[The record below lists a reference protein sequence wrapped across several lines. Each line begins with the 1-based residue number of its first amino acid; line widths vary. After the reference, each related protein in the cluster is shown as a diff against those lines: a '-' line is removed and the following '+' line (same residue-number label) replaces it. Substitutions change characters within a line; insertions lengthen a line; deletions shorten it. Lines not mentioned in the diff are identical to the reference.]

1 MLNNITRRTFIA
13 LASSLIAIAATPS
26 WALTQGEARKLVDS
40 LVAKINSVIG
50 SGKSEAAMIKEF
62 QGIFRRYA
70 DVPIMAQYALGVD
83 GRSASASQKR
93 AFITAF
99 EIYIS
104 RKYGKRFREFVGGK
118 IEVKSSR
125 KINAGYEV
133 KTKATLRGSAPYEV
147 TFLISSRSGKDLFFN
162 MFIEGV
168 NLLLTERAEIGA
180 LLDRNGGNFD
190 KMISDLQKNWLML
203 KQ

>member
-1 MLNNITRRTFIA
+1 MLNNITRRTFVA
-13 LASSLIAIAATPS
+13 LASSSIAIAATPS
-26 WALTQGEARKLVDS
+26 WALTQDEARKLVDS

-50 SGKSEAAMIKEF
+50 SDKSEAAMIKEF

-83 GRSASASQKR
+83 GRRASASQKR
-93 AFITAF
+93 AFGKAF
-99 EIYIS
+99 EIYIAS
-104 RKYGKRFREFVGGK
+104 KYGKRFREFVGSK
-118 IEVKSSR
+118 VEVKSSR

-133 KTKATLRGSAPYEV
+133 KTKASLRGSAPFEV
-147 TFLISSRSGKDLFFN
+147 TFLVSSKSGKDLFFN

-168 NLLLTERAEIGA
+168 NLLLTERTEIGA

-190 KMISDLQKNWLML
+190 KMIADLK
-203 KQ
+203 KAG

>member
-1 MLNNITRRTFIA
+1 MLNNITRRTFVA
-13 LASSLIAIAATPS
+13 LASSSIAIAATPS
-26 WALTQGEARKLVDS
+26 WALPQDEARKLVDS

-83 GRSASASQKR
+83 GRRASASQKR
-93 AFITAF
+93 AFGKAF
-99 EIYIS
+99 EIYIAN
-104 RKYGKRFREFVGGK
+104 KYGKRFREFVGSK
-118 IEVKSSR
+118 VEVKSSR

-133 KTKATLRGSAPYEV
+133 KTKASLRGSAPFEV
-147 TFLISSRSGKDLFFN
+147 TFLVSSKSGKDLFFN

-168 NLLLTERAEIGA
+168 NLLLTERTEIGA

-190 KMISDLQKNWLML
+190 KMIADLK
-203 KQ
+203 KAG

>member
-13 LASSLIAIAATPS
+13 LASSLVAIAATPS

-40 LVAKINSVIG
+40 LVAKINSVIE
-50 SGKSEAAMIKEF
+50 SGKSEAAMVKEF
-62 QGIFRRYA
+62 QGIFSRYA

-83 GRSASASQKR
+83 GRRASASQKR
-93 AFITAF
+93 AFVKAF
-99 EIYIS
+99 EIYIA
-104 RKYGKRFREFVGGK
+104 RKYGKRFREFVDGK

-133 KTKATLRGSAPYEV
+133 KTKASLRGSAPYEV
-147 TFLISSRSGKDLFFN
+147 TFLVSSRSGKDLFFN

-168 NLLLTERAEIGA
+168 NLLLTERTEIGA

-190 KMISDLQKNWLML
+190 KMIADLK
-203 KQ
+203 KAG

>member
-1 MLNNITRRTFIA
+1 MLNNITRRTFVA
-13 LASSLIAIAATPS
+13 LASSSIAIAATPS
-26 WALTQGEARKLVDS
+26 WALTQDEARKLVDS

-83 GRSASASQKR
+83 GRRASASQKR
-93 AFITAF
+93 AFGKAF
-99 EIYIS
+99 QIYIAN
-104 RKYGKRFREFVGGK
+104 KYGKRFREFVGSK
-118 IEVKSSR
+118 VEVKSSR

-133 KTKATLRGSAPYEV
+133 KTKASLRGSAPFEV
-147 TFLISSRSGKDLFFN
+147 TFLVSSKSGKDLFFN

-168 NLLLTERAEIGA
+168 NLLLTERTEIGA

-190 KMISDLQKNWLML
+190 KMIADLK
-203 KQ
+203 KAG

>member
-1 MLNNITRRTFIA
+1 MLNNITRRTFVA
-13 LASSLIAIAATPS
+13 LASSSIAIAATPS
-26 WALTQGEARKLVDS
+26 WALTQDEARKLVDS

-62 QGIFRRYA
+62 KGIFRRYA

-83 GRSASASQKR
+83 GRRASASQKR
-93 AFITAF
+93 AFGKAF
-99 EIYIS
+99 EIYIAN
-104 RKYGKRFREFVGGK
+104 KYGKRFREFVGSK
-118 IEVKSSR
+118 VEVKSSR

-133 KTKATLRGSAPYEV
+133 KTKASLRGSAPFEV
-147 TFLISSRSGKDLFFN
+147 TFLVSSKSGKDLFFN

-168 NLLLTERAEIGA
+168 NLLLTERTEIGA

-190 KMISDLQKNWLML
+190 KMIADLK
-203 KQ
+203 KAV

>member
-1 MLNNITRRTFIA
+1 MLNNFTRRTFVA
-13 LASSLIAIAATPS
+13 LASSSIAIAATPS
-26 WALTQGEARKLVDS
+26 WALTQDEARKLVDS

-83 GRSASASQKR
+83 GRRASASQKR
-93 AFITAF
+93 AFGKAF
-99 EIYIS
+99 EIYIAS
-104 RKYGKRFREFVGGK
+104 KYGKRFREFVGSK
-118 IEVKSSR
+118 VEVKSSR

-133 KTKATLRGSAPYEV
+133 KTKASLPGSAPFEV
-147 TFLISSRSGKDLFFN
+147 TFLISSKSGKDLFFN

-168 NLLLTERAEIGA
+168 NLLLTERTEIGA

-190 KMISDLQKNWLML
+190 KMIADLK
-203 KQ
+203 KAG

>member
-1 MLNNITRRTFIA
+1 MLNNITRRTFVA
-13 LASSLIAIAATPS
+13 LASSSIAIAATPS
-26 WALTQGEARKLVDS
+26 WALTQDEARKLVDS

-83 GRSASASQKR
+83 GRRASASQKR
-93 AFITAF
+93 AFGKAF
-99 EIYIS
+99 EIYIAN
-104 RKYGKRFREFVGGK
+104 KYGKRFHEFVGSK
-118 IEVKSSR
+118 VEVKSSR

-133 KTKATLRGSAPYEV
+133 KTKASLRGSAPFEV
-147 TFLISSRSGKDLFFN
+147 TFLVSSKSGKDLFFN

-168 NLLLTERAEIGA
+168 NLLLTERTEIGA

-190 KMISDLQKNWLML
+190 KMIADLK
-203 KQ
+203 KAG

>member
-1 MLNNITRRTFIA
+1 MLNNITRRTFVA
-13 LASSLIAIAATPS
+13 LASYSVAIAGTPS

-40 LVAKINSVIG
+40 LVAKTNSVIG

-83 GRSASASQKR
+83 GRRASASQKR
-93 AFITAF
+93 AFGKAF
-99 EIYIS
+99 EIYIAN
-104 RKYGKRFREFVGGK
+104 KYGKRFREFVGSK
-118 IEVKSSR
+118 VEVKSSR

-133 KTKATLRGSAPYEV
+133 KTKASLRGSAPFEV
-147 TFLISSRSGKDLFFN
+147 TFLVSSKSGKDLFFN

-168 NLLLTERAEIGA
+168 NLLLTERTEIGA

-190 KMISDLQKNWLML
+190 KMIADLK
-203 KQ
+203 KAV

>member
-1 MLNNITRRTFIA
+1 MLNNITRRTFVA
-13 LASSLIAIAATPS
+13 LASSSIAIAATPS

-70 DVPIMAQYALGVD
+70 DVPIMAQYSLGVD
-83 GRSASASQKR
+83 GRRASASQKR
-93 AFITAF
+93 AFGKAF
-99 EIYIS
+99 EIYIAN
-104 RKYGKRFREFVGGK
+104 KYGKRFREFVGSK
-118 IEVKSSR
+118 VEVKSSR

-133 KTKATLRGSAPYEV
+133 KTKASLRGSAPFEV
-147 TFLISSRSGKDLFFN
+147 TFLVSSKSGKDLFFN

-168 NLLLTERAEIGA
+168 NLLLTERTEIGA

-190 KMISDLQKNWLML
+190 KMIADLK
-203 KQ
+203 KAG